1 MYRTTQC
8 RTPQPLHPQPP
19 APLRPRHLLT
29 ARTPGQL
36 QERDDSCTVR
46 VSNLSEDVKD
56 SDLRE
61 LFRRFGMCIVVH
73 TAWSLCMREHVHVHA
88 PALDLLTLRRDAA

>member
-1 MYRTTQC
+1 
-8 RTPQPLHPQPP
+8 
-19 APLRPRHLLT
+19 
-29 ARTPGQL
+29 
-36 QERDDSCTVR
+36 VR